1 MTYFSTRASISGW
14 QYTRKSSTLY
24 NSNGATDILPVVRS
38 YYPGTGSYQV
48 QVAKTSK
55 DYSREITESIRYEVR
70 SLERSIVF
78 FTEGVLAPEPVEV
91 IFATDAA
98 CSSIVLVFYLER
110 TLMA

>member
-1 MTYFSTRASISGW
+1 MTYFSTRADISGW
-14 QYTRKSSTLY
+14 QYTRESSTWYQY
-24 NSNGATDILPVVRS
+24 NSNGATDIRS

-55 DYSREITESIRYEVR
+55 DYSREITESIRHEVR
-70 SLERSIVF
+70 SLQRSIVF

-110 TLMA
+110 TLKA

>member
-1 MTYFSTRASISGW
+1 MTYFSTRAGLSRVGSIHAKVVPG
-14 QYTRKSSTLY
+14 TTVIGRL
-24 NSNGATDILPVVRS
+24 ILVYVS
-38 YYPGTGSYQV
+38 GTGSYKV

-55 DYSREITESIRYEVR
+55 DYSREITESIRHEVR
-70 SLERSIVF
+70 SLECSIVF

-110 TLMA
+110 TLKA

>member
-1 MTYFSTRASISGW
+1 MTYFSERAAISGW
-14 QYTRKSSTLY
+14 QYTRESSTWY
-24 NSNGATDILPVVRS
+24 NSNGATDIRS

-55 DYSREITESIRYEVR
+55 DYSREITESIGHEVC

-110 TLMA
+110 TLKA